1 MMKKLLF
8 FSCFLY
14 SFLGWGQTNIV
25 TDGLNNSTTLFT
37 LSGGAYF
44 SGNSGTGDRP
54 ASSPFAVEGTHSRGV
69 ANGTATLTSNDI
81 NTSSYGSIEMNFRL
95 ASFSVGSNGN
105 GADTGDIVTVEVS
118 PDGGS
123 NWYSTIRILGNTN
136 ACWSYAGG
144 TGIATTTY
152 DGNANPVDFQPAGG
166 GSRTTDGF
174 STVTITGL
182 PSVSNLRFRITLLNN
197 DSNERWFLDDFKVTG
212 IPSVTLDGI
221 MNEADWGT
229 ALATSSGGPSPGF
242 GADHVINALYSY
254 GDATHLYFGIAGNV
268 QSGNRI
274 LLFIDSRS
282 GGYNQGNFDRTSAP
296 SGINNWNS
304 GNTFDAG
311 FTADYCAVIGT
322 DGSGYFLDLFT
333 LSTTGSN
340 NFIGANGSADFGVTV
355 SNTDNTR
362 GFEFRILKTAL
373 NYTANQELQLFACY
387 IGDSG
392 FLSNQFLTR
401 ANSGDGNYG
410 NGVVNFG
417 AAAPNPVTVPYNS
430 KQTGNWNDGTTW
442 RLGTA
447 SPTNVSIGILNGHNV
462 TVNVAAG
469 NVNNVNVNSGGTLT
483 ISGTNTLTMNNN
495 LTYTNAGTTTF
506 SGAGTLNIGTGA
518 TFTNSGTYTAGSSTL
533 TIGSGTFNNSGT
545 FNAGTGTVNVNGT
558 TTINNNPIF
567 HNLHI
572 SGGLSFTG
580 SSTINGTFRL
590 NGGGF
595 VQSGNPTYGSNAIL
609 QYNSGGNYDRGNEW
623 NANSAGAGYPNHV
636 MISNNNTVV
645 NLGSGVAHMAGNLT
659 IESNT
664 TLNTPSGQNL
674 NVLGNVINNGTINL
688 NGDVRT
694 NGHWTLSASATQ
706 NNNNRAVFFIAPSDN
721 QFIDRIGG
729 GTVNFDYLIVNK
741 DAGELRLSS
750 SNNTDVQINA
760 TSGNVLQILNNG
772 SLNLQG
778 RSLTLNNN
786 GGNILVDNSG
796 TRTITSSSAGAQLII
811 NGSKGVDG
819 GSALSIHSNVTTILN
834 AGFNPGNNKT
844 TINGTLRIRPGGFIS
859 SNAPIYANTS
869 TLEYNEVSNYGANN
883 EWTGNATNAGLGTPH
898 NVLIT
903 NNASVNAPSA
913 GARSLANNLTINS
926 GSSFN
931 TSNNQNFTIH
941 KDLIANGNFQLLGDV
956 YIKGDWTLGA
966 SANQTNNNKA
976 VFFDAPSGNQVLT
989 RTGNGDL
996 FFDYLVINKNAGNV
1010 QLATGTNVV
1019 INSTTGEVLQINNSG
1034 SLDLNGRTL
1043 TLNNNGGNIQVN
1055 GASTTRNITSG
1066 VAGAQLLVTG
1076 SKTVTGT
1083 ANLNIASNVTTILTA
1098 GFDPGNNK
1106 TTFNGTLRIRPNG
1119 FINSN
1124 APIYANTSTL
1134 EYNEVSNYN
1143 AINEWTGNA
1152 TTAGLGTPHHVLITN
1167 NASVNSPS
1175 GERGVAGNV
1184 TIESGST
1191 FTQNSTNGDL
1201 NVRGNWNCNGTLVSN
1216 NRLVQINGSALQSI
1230 NGATNF
1236 GLLEIQNTA
1245 GVNLVGT
1252 VSANQSIRFTNGN
1265 FTLGSANRIGDSSL
1279 INFNGGTFRTSASGA
1294 GFSDVVGAMNLTEN
1308 STLQLGTGDH
1318 TITFANSTSQ
1328 TWTSGRVLTIN
1339 GWTGT
1344 PTASGAGSAGKIQV
1358 GVGGLTAGQLEQIQF
1373 TGFDLGAVITASGEL
1388 VPRDFPTFYSKGSLA
1403 PNLTISWSRT
1413 TDGTGA
1419 SPLDFT
1425 AGNTRYIIQNG
1436 HQMTTS
1442 AAWSITGANS
1452 ILRILDGGIL
1462 QGDHTITLQTNTN
1475 FEIEDN
1481 GRYIHNNVLGLA
1493 SNIYQGIENFSA
1505 NSFVEL
1511 RNWPSG
1517 NFANVSQYGNLI
1529 LNANTNNTI
1538 QFNNN
1543 LVSILGDFQISNFG
1557 TGQITLNASAGS
1569 NTQLNIGG
1577 NFILNNGT
1585 FNITNGSTNFNVIVN
1600 GNVQLNGGTFR
1611 FQDAS
1616 TGFGR
1621 LIMNGQNV
1629 TISSGLTIA
1638 GNTPGNSGFYF
1649 NRNGVQN
1656 VTIGQAFA
1664 SGGYRD
1670 RFFYNAAQTTINES
1684 YNGTVAQETVNGTG
1698 ATPLAGYSAW
1708 PINSTHVRNFTVNN
1722 PAGVTLRNQR
1732 TVNEN
1737 LILTNGTLTAA
1748 ANTTLI
1754 FQGDAITRTN
1764 GTLNFSSEG
1773 ATLQMNNTISQTFP
1787 TGLFSGNITNL
1798 HLSGAGGVKANQ
1810 NLTITGQL
1818 NLGSANNPSSI
1829 NGDGLLDMVIS
1840 YGDYATQA
1848 SSNSTDPYNNLNS
1861 HTLTMVGSAT
1871 TIGNADVTGKIRRT
1885 AIVSGTTYTF
1895 GNKNMQ
1901 LTFNGANLPSYVE
1914 VVATRGDKGLHADK
1928 DGVDDLPGTDVSPIG
1943 GAAVKRL
1950 YQIKRQGGDTPTTF
1964 TLRLPYDQAELN
1976 GNTAENLVIW
1986 DHHLPYNGVTP
1997 HEHGK
2002 TAINTNERFVEL
2014 ANHGIRYLATDGAT
2028 PQEGTFSTTKYW
2040 MLSNKLTQDI
2050 LWLGAA
2056 TDSWNVAS
2064 NWSSGSVPSEDTKI
2078 VIPQVPTYQNELQVE
2093 GTVEVSSI
2101 DVKNNGSFKAKANAV
2116 VQVKGGVLSN
2126 GGAGSWN
2133 NQGNFVAE
2141 SGSKIVFENPN
2152 ATIAGNSKFHH
2163 LEVKNGAKLTIADGT
2178 TLEIEGNL
2186 TNFGELD
2193 ANTTNNTIK
2202 FIGNNQS
2209 IPSTNGTNP
2218 GYKNILIDQVSEE
2231 SEVVL
2236 AGSIEI
2242 NGTLSIPKGKLVVN
2256 DKTLTLKGAFPSQAE
2271 KIITT
2276 NQSRLEL
2283 RNTGSDNI
2291 TLPNFGVLKDL
2302 VVDTDLALEATA
2314 PVTLHGDLQV
2324 VKGRLKLGIHAW
2336 NRNTLGGS
2344 LVLGN
2349 EAALEIGGTNSLPE
2363 SFEIHDFDASSEVVY
2378 NGDAQV
2384 IKKPNEAAYG
2394 KLKLAG
2400 TGNKTIQDDLVEV
2413 QQDLVIEGGHLRVN
2427 SGNTLKVNNKFDNV
2441 SGLATFE
2448 NNASLLQVNN
2458 IQNTGNITYKRTTG
2472 LLKHLD
2478 FVYWGAMVHQPQI
2491 RDMWMTNASET
2502 FYRFNPQGNNWVL
2515 INGNTQMQAGVG
2527 YIARA
2532 RFNSNGWGAGP
2543 NPPSSLP
2550 WTANYVARPNNGNV
2564 FVDVVQN
2571 RFHLVANPYPSA
2583 IDAEAFIKQDGSFDS
2598 SPLLPTIYIWT
2609 QASGINNNQYQ
2620 SSDYATLNLFSNTP
2634 EGINLNGFTISKNIG
2649 AGQGFFVRT
2658 KNEAMPN
2665 PSVITFKNS
2674 YRLGGNNTNFTK
2686 PGPGKPEITPPVVM
2700 QKYWLQISN
2709 TLGNTKQTAVVHHP
2723 EGTPGYHVIH
2733 DSPAFNGNSTL
2744 NLFTLADNT
2753 RVSVNVTSPI
2763 QSTNEIPLGYNTTQ
2777 AGNHTITFAHQ
2788 ENVPATQDIYLLD
2801 QLGSV
2806 YHNIKESPYV
2816 FTTTAGTFTDR
2827 FKIVFQNQTLS
2838 NPEINL
2844 PQWVVFAKD
2853 KHLHIHSGADL
2864 LESVTVYDLHGR
2876 LLLEKKE
2883 LNHQVYQLP
2892 WNGSNEVLLLV
2903 LKSVDGK
2910 IYRTKVLVP

>member
-1 MMKKLLF
+1 MKKLLF
-8 FSCFLY
+8 FLCFLY
-14 SFLGWGQTNIV
+14 SFLGWGQIAFYNFQNTDSAVGVDSNISASNV
-25 TDGLNNSTTLFT
+25 SISSGSILYQAGTDDGGTTI
-37 LSGGAYF
+37 
-44 SGNSGTGDRP
+44 GNSGTWNTSNFSTTGKYLQFTI
-54 ASSPFAVEGTHSRGV
+54 SPNSGYSINFSEIRLRFGRT
-69 ANGTATLTSNDI
+69 ANGPQQVTVQYSLDAFATAGITMLSNGAVTSEDAN
-81 NTSSYGSIEMNFRL
+81 NLN
-95 ASFSVGSNGN
+95 SFSI
-105 GADTGDIVTVEVS
+105 T
-118 PDGGS
+118 
-123 NWYSTIRILGNTN
+123 
-136 ACWSYAGG
+136 
-144 TGIATTTY
+144 
-152 DGNANPVDFQPAGG
+152 
-166 GSRTTDGF
+166 
-174 STVTITGL
+174 TGL
-182 PSVSNLRFRITLLNN
+182 PTSVTGTLTVRIWGHNASSTGNLRF
-197 DSNERWFLDDFKVTG
+197 
-212 IPSVTLDGI
+212 
-221 MNEADWGT
+221 
-229 ALATSSGGPSPGF
+229 
-242 GADHVINALYSY
+242 
-254 GDATHLYFGIAGNV
+254 
-268 QSGNRI
+268 
-274 LLFIDSRS
+274 
-282 GGYNQGNFDRTSAP
+282 
-296 SGINNWNS
+296 
-304 GNTFDAG
+304 
-311 FTADYCAVIGT
+311 
-322 DGSGYFLDLFT
+322 
-333 LSTTGSN
+333 N
-340 NFIGANGSADFGVTV
+340 NFRVFGTVLPSAIQST
-355 SNTDNTR
+355 
-362 GFEFRILKTAL
+362 
-373 NYTANQELQLFACY
+373 
-387 IGDSG
+387 
-392 FLSNQFLTR
+392 
-401 ANSGDGNYG
+401 
-410 NGVVNFG
+410 
-417 AAAPNPVTVPYNS
+417 
-430 KQTGNWNDGTTW
+430 QTGNWSDTSTWVGGVVPGDGDNVQINNGHTVTTGARTRNSGTT
-442 RLGTA
+442 T
-447 SPTNVSIGILNGHNV
+447 I
-462 TVNVAAG
+462 VAAG
-469 NVNNVNVNSGGTLT
+469 GTLAVT
-483 ISGTNTLTMNNN
+483 G
-495 LTYTNAGTTTF
+495 TYTN
-506 SGAGTLNIGTGA
+506 
-518 TFTNSGTYTAGSSTL
+518 
-533 TIGSGTFNNSGT
+533 
-545 FNAGTGTVNVNGT
+545 NGT
-558 TTINNNPIF
+558 TTINGTFRLNGGGWSNGSDFVYGANGTLEFNTTYTANSGSYWPVTNGPF
-567 HNLHI
+567 NVTVT
-572 SGGLSFTG
+572 SVGGLTLGFTRTVNG
-580 SSTINGTFRL
+580 VFQLSNSLQSANNLTINGTFRL

-750 SNNTDVQINA
+750 NNNTDVQINA

-796 TRTITSSSAGAQLII
+796 TRIITSSLAGGQLII
-811 NGSKGVDG
+811 SGNKTVTG
-819 GSALSIHSNVTTILN
+819 GSNLSIESNVATILT
-834 AGFNPGNNKT
+834 AGFDPGNNKT
-844 TINGTLRIRPGGFIS
+844 TINGTIRIRPNGFI
-859 SNAPIYANTS
+859 NNNPPIYANTS

-941 KDLIANGNFQLLGDV
+941 KDLIANGNIQLLGDV

-1043 TLNNNGGNIQVN
+1043 TINNNGGNIQVN

-1152 TTAGLGTPHHVLITN
+1152 TTAGLGTPHNVLITN

-1216 NRLVQINGSALQSI
+1216 NRWVQINGSALQSI

-1403 PNLTISWSRT
+1403 PNLTTSWSRT

-1436 HQMTTS
+1436 HHMTTS

-1452 ILRILDGGIL
+1452 ILRILDGG
-1462 QGDHTITLQTNTN
+1462 TLQSTFAITVPSTATFEIQDGGTYIHDNSSAFSSIFPTGSTISFGSNSNFIFQNTTTSITSNFNQVYGNFTINLTSISSALGLSGNLQTIQGNLTILNTN
-1475 FEIEDN
+1475 NQQVRLSNSGGSLTVGGDFILN
-1481 GRYIHNNVLGLA
+1481 G
-1493 SNIYQGIENFSA
+1493 
-1505 NSFVEL
+1505 
-1511 RNWPSG
+1511 
-1517 NFANVSQYGNLI
+1517 ANVSFVLKN
-1529 LNANTNNTI
+1529 NTNP
-1538 QFNNN
+1538 
-1543 LVSILGDFQISNFG
+1543 GDQ
-1557 TGQITLNASAGS
+1557 TLN
-1569 NTQLNIGG
+1569 
-1577 NFILNNGT
+1577 
-1585 FNITNGSTNFNVIVN
+1585 VN
-1600 GNVQLNGGTFR
+1600 GNVSLLSGKFTLSNAASGG
-1611 FQDAS
+1611 AA
-1616 TGFGR
+1616 R
-1621 LIMNGQNV
+1621 LICNGSEFSISENV
-1629 TISSGLTIA
+1629 TIEGTNEQA
-1638 GNTPGNSGFYF
+1638 ENTGFYF
-1649 NRNGVQN
+1649 NRNGIQN
-1656 VTIGQAFA
+1656 VTISNVFGA
-1664 SGGYRD
+1664 SSTIN
-1670 RFFYNAAQTTINES
+1670 RFFYNAIQTTINET

-1708 PINSTHVRNFTVNN
+1708 PINSIHVRNFTVNN

-1901 LTFNGANLPSYVE
+1901 LTFNGENLPSYVE

-2283 RNTGSDNI
+2283 RNSGSDNI
-2291 TLPNFGVLKDL
+2291 TLPNFGVIKDL

-2384 IKKPNEAAYG
+2384 IKKPNDAAYG

-2564 FVDVVQN
+2564 SVDVVQN

-2583 IDAEAFIKQDGSFDS
+2583 IDAEAFIKQDESFDS

-2686 PGPGKPEITPPVVM
+2686 PGPGKPEITQPVVM

-2801 QLGSV
+2801 QLGFV

-2910 IYRTKVLVP
+2910 IYKTKVLVP